1 MDRPLASVVSAF
13 SCVPRVS
20 AVSAANSSA
29 TPRMLFTRLGSMNT
43 ATASV
48 GRDNSAVFGSPAAV
62 RDRGLTYSRFM
73 EGLKAANIDLDRKVL
88 ADLAVSDEKAF
99 DAIFAQAKKA
109 IEAKDGAALRA

>member
-48 GRDNSAVFGSPAAV
+48 GRDNSAVFGSPVFPLPSATAPGDV
-62 RDRGLTYSRFM
+62 ML
-73 EGLKAANIDLDRKVL
+73 I
-88 ADLAVSDEKAF
+88 ADA
-99 DAIFAQAKKA
+99 
-109 IEAKDGAALRA
+109 GAYGRSMSSEYNLRALPAEDVIDDE